1 MDELTLDELR
11 RQRERLLALA
21 ARHGASRVRVF
32 GSVARREA
40 GAGSDVDFLVEMAP
54 GRSLLDLGALQM
66 DLSETLRRPVD
77 VVSERGLQAGHRERI
92 LKEALP
98 L

>member
-1 MDELTLDELR
+1 MERLTLDELR
-11 RQRERLLALA
+11 RHRERLLALA

-66 DLSETLRRPVD
+66 DFADTLGRAVD
-77 VVSERGLQAGHRERI
+77 VISERGLKARHWERI
-92 LKEALP
+92 LEEALP